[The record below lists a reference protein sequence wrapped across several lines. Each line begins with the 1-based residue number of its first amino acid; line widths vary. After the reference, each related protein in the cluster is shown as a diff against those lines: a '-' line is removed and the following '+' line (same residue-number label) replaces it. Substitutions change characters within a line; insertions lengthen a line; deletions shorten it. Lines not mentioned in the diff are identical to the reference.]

1 MKAAPVRAAFFVP
14 EDLLNGGQVRHKDGG
29 QALQRDGGQAG
40 FLISRRDRKDAE

>member
-14 EDLLNGGQVRHKDGG
+14 EDLLKGSTRQTYGG
-29 QALQRDGGQAG
+29 QALHRDGGQAG